1 MCYGRPTGQ
10 CQARVQ
16 GFKVALAPQPQMGR
30 ASSACFTCAAD
41 VGGLDVPTQSSS
53 VAVQTFRAASLLP
66 IVSMLDQ
73 PRFFFADVDDLADDD
88 LNVAVVLASMRLK
101 RLPQP
106 RSSRMPAADTRAAD
120 GLASWLT
127 IPASTLMHRAVCP
140 RAPVTA
146 NRLRFSF

>member
-1 MCYGRPTGQ
+1 MCRLSHLPSPS
-10 CQARVQ
+10 R
-16 GFKVALAPQPQMGR
+16 L
-30 ASSACFTCAAD
+30 
-41 VGGLDVPTQSSS
+41 
-53 VAVQTFRAASLLP
+53 FRAASLLP

-73 PRFFFADVDDLADDD
+73 PRFFSADIDDLADDD

-106 RSSRMPAADTRAAD
+106 RSSRSPAADPRAAD